1 MSKRWPGGIVTKNQ
15 ATPTGNFEDSSAPGI
30 WTLSQ
35 VAYWVKQALWPTPG
49 IPNPSRFIE
58 NLFSTYLYTGNGS
71 TQTITNGID
80 LSGKGGLTWI
90 KSRSAAT
97 NHFLFDTARGALNEI
112 NSNTTDAQASLA
124 ASLTSFGATGFSLG
138 AAAGINV
145 NAETY
150 ASWSFREQPKFFDIV
165 TYSGDGVAG
174 RQIAHSLGSAPGC
187 IIVKN
192 TNVARDWAVWH
203 RTLADGTYLKLNTTD
218 SVITNTS
225 YQVFGDASGQTS
237 SVFTVGKTGSGV
249 NGLTNAN
256 ASGETYVAYLFAHNA
271 GGFGLSGTD
280 NVISCGSYTA
290 SGAGTQINLGYE
302 AQWVMVKSSTAVGG
316 WYILDNMRSMGQ
328 TGLLGY
334 LDAAST
340 SAEPGF
346 GSTPALTAT
355 ATGFTDNGTFGT
367 DGRTMIY
374 IAIRRG
380 PMQVPTTGTSVFIPY
395 AYAGSGAGTYTT
407 GLNQDLFFAK
417 SRVSGSYVWNWYDR
431 LRGVNRRLQSNATD
445 QESATSGVN
454 SFDNTSMTFA
464 ASDGFSSAS
473 PWGGPYIGYALKRAP
488 GFFDE
493 VCYTGTG
500 VARTVNHNLTVA
512 PELIIIKNRN
522 WASSFSDW
530 QVYAAPLGNT
540 SVLVLNQ
547 NYAAIS
553 PTGRWN
559 STTPTSSVFSLG
571 TGNEVNSS
579 AYNYV
584 AYLFATCAGVSK
596 VGSFTISSFAQ
607 VNVDCGFTAGA
618 RFVMVKLANGAD
630 DWKVF
635 DTARGIVAGGDPM
648 LRLNSTA
655 AESAGDDLDPYS
667 LGFTM
672 VANQWDNG
680 DYIFLAIA

>member
-49 IPNPSRFIE
+49 VTNPSRFIE

-80 LSGKGGLTWI
+80 LSGKGGLVWL
-90 KSRSAAT
+90 KQRSGSST
-97 NHFLFDTARGALNEI
+97 SHHLFDTNRGTGKILFS
-112 NSNTTDAQASLA
+112 NSTSQQLTDAAT
-124 ASLTSFGATGFSLG
+124 LTSFNSNGFSLG
-138 AAAGINV
+138 SQLQV
-145 NAETY
+145 NTSGETF
-150 ASWSFREQPKFFDIV
+150 ASWTFREQPKFFDVV
-165 TYSGDGVAG
+165 TYSGNYVVG
-174 RQIAHSLGSAPGC
+174 RQIAHNLGSVPGM
-187 IIVKN
+187 IIVKATGPN
-192 TNVARDWAVWH
+192 ARSWQVYH
-203 RTLADGTYLKLNTTD
+203 RSLGATKFMILD
-218 SVITNTS
+218 
-225 YQVFGDASGQTS
+225 QTS
-237 SVFTVGKTGSGV
+237 AADTASDKWNNTEPTSTYFTLGDNGNVNATGE
-249 NGLTNAN
+249 N
-256 ASGETYVAYLFAHNA
+256 YVAYLFAHNA
-271 GGFGLSGTD
+271 GGFGLSGAE
-280 NVISCGSYTA
+280 NVISCGSYIA
-290 SGAGTQINLGYE
+290 NGTSPQINLGYE

-355 ATGFTDNGTFGT
+355 ATGFTDNNVFGT

-445 QESATSGVN
+445 PESATSGVN

-493 VCYTGTG
+493 VCFTPTGIAHTES
-500 VARTVNHNLTVA
+500 HNLGIA
-512 PELIIIKNRN
+512 PELIIGKSRD
-522 WASSFSDW
+522 SSFNW
-530 QVYAAPLGNT
+530 YVYAAPLGNT
-540 SVLVLNQ
+540 KALYLNT
-547 NYAAIS
+547 NDSPITGTYLWNNTS
-553 PTGRWN
+553 PT
-559 STTPTSSVFSLG
+559 STNFSLG
-571 TGNEVNSS
+571 TSGLNTS
-579 AYNYV
+579 ASIASV
-584 AYLFATCAGVSK
+584 VYLFATVANVSK
-596 VGSFTISSFAQ
+596 VGSYTGTGATQTINAGLAS
-607 VNVDCGFTAGA
+607 GA
-618 RFVMVKLANGAD
+618 RFVMIKRTDSTG
-630 DWKVF
+630 DWFVW
-635 DTARGIVAGGDPM
+635 DTARGMVAGTDP
-648 LRLNSTA
+648 RLTLNLTS
-655 AESAGDDLDPYS
+655 AESNANWVYTVS
-667 LGFTM
+667 TGFQIVTTDAS
-672 VANQWDNG
+672 VNASG
-680 DYIFLAIA
+680 GTYIYLAIA